1 MTGLVYR
8 SSPRPL
14 RTLKKIKKKRA
25 KRRKTCGKVCQ
36 VREKFVYLQR
46 QNICFGYPVSFRV
59 GAGPYRHRPVL
70 KSCLGNSLFVISTA
84 KRVEKVSAFR

>member
-1 MTGLVYR
+1 MGR
-8 SSPRPL
+8 KGRKSSR
-14 RTLKKIKKKRA
+14 
-25 KRRKTCGKVCQ
+25 KVCLIL
-36 VREKFVYLQR
+36 EKFVYLQR
-46 QNICFGYPVSFRV
+46 QNTCFGYPVSFRV